1 MRDFTLN
8 TYKCLLQAF
17 LSKGYKLINYSAYC
31 KGVDADKFLILRHD
45 VDEIAG
51 NALKMA
57 KLEHEL
63 GVSATYYFRIVQQ
76 SNKPDIIKKIAELG
90 HEIGYHY
97 EDLAFAK
104 GDITLAKQTF
114 KKNLAYFRTFY
125 PVKTVCMHG
134 SSTSKYDNREFW
146 KNFKLKDF
154 NLIGEPYLTTDFN
167 EVFYLTDTGY
177 SWDGGKYVVLD
188 KVKSPFNQRYN
199 TSDDIIK
206 AVQQGTFP
214 DKCLM
219 LAHTLWTDNYFQWT
233 MLYVREY
240 LRNNLKYLAQQNKLA
255 KNIYSKLAKAYWRS

>member
-1 MRDFTLN
+1 MRDFTLK
-8 TYKCLLQAF
+8 TYKHLLQSF
-17 LSKGYKLINYSAYC
+17 LSRNYKLINYSAYC

-76 SNKPDIIKKIAELG
+76 SNKPEIIRKIASLG

-97 EDLAFAK
+97 EDLALAK
-104 GDITLAKQTF
+104 GDLQFAKQTF
-114 KKNLAYFRTFY
+114 EENLAYFRTFY

-146 KNFKLKDF
+146 KNFELKDF
-154 NLIGEPYLTTDFN
+154 GLIGEPYLTTNFN
-167 EVFYLTDTGY
+167 EVYYLTDTGY
-177 SWDGGKYVVLD
+177 AWDGGKFAVRDMVENSFDVTYH
-188 KVKSPFNQRYN
+188 S
-199 TSDDIIK
+199 SDDIIK
-206 AVQQGTFP
+206 VVEAGTFP

-219 LAHTLWTDNYFQWT
+219 LAHTLWTDGYFQWT
-233 MLYVREY
+233 MLHIREF
-240 LRNNLKYLAQQNKLA
+240 LRNNLKYVAQRNKLA
-255 KNIYSKLAKAYWRS
+255 KTIYSKLVKAYWKS